1 MGPVVLASAHLDLE
15 SMRKTFVLDTNVL
28 LHDPEALRRFEDNL
42 VVVPIEVVEEIDR
55 FKRDPSEKGRNA
67 RAVSRLL
74 DELRAKGNLSE
85 GVPIDAE
92 QGGLLKVVFCRSE
105 TLAQLPPEL
114 KAGNGDNN
122 ILAVALEQRLQDV
135 MGNQPPVVLVTKDTN
150 LRIKADA
157 VGLIAQDYTTDK
169 VAIADLYPGFCE
181 LWVSAE
187 RMDQL
192 RRDASLPLS
201 SLPQAAEPPL
211 ELQAN
216 EGVTLIDQAQPN
228 HTMLARFDAV
238 TQSLQPLQRA
248 TKTRLGRIQARNR
261 EQTFALD
268 LLLDPS
274 IPLVTLVGKAGTGKT
289 LLALA
294 AGLHQVADERLYER
308 LLVTRPVIS
317 LGKEIGFLPGDLEEK
332 MGPWMQPIIDNLDYL
347 LGGDDGHAGGPGSG
361 AQRGQRGLRNSW
373 SDLKGMGLLEVEAI
387 SYIRGRSIP
396 RQYLIVDESQN
407 LTPHE
412 VKTIVT
418 RVGEG
423 TKIVF
428 TGDPYQID
436 NPYVDAESN
445 GLTWLVERFKGQKL
459 AGHVSLARG
468 ERSELAELAANLL
481 E

>member
-1 MGPVVLASAHLDLE
+1 
-15 SMRKTFVLDTNVL
+15 MRKIFVLDTNVL
-28 LHDPEALRRFEDNL
+28 LHDPQAITRFEDNH

-67 RAVSRLL
+67 RQVSRLL
-74 DELRAKGNLSE
+74 DELRERGNLSE
-85 GVPIDAE
+85 GVPIDE
-92 QGGLLKVVFCRSE
+92 SSGGTLQVVFCRSE

-114 KAGNGDNN
+114 KSGNGDNN
-122 ILAVALEQRLQDV
+122 ILAVALEQRMHEV
-135 MGNQPPVVLVTKDTN
+135 MGSQPPVVLVTKDTN

-157 VGLIAQDYTTDK
+157 VGLTAQDYTTDK
-169 VAIADLYPGFCE
+169 VDLADLYPGFCE
-181 LWVSAE
+181 LWVSA
-187 RMDQL
+187 DQID
-192 RRDASLPLS
+192 RVKGEGGLPLAE
-201 SLPQAAEPPL
+201 LPEGSGGPAG
-211 ELQAN
+211 LQAN
-216 EGVTLIDQAQPN
+216 EGVTLVDQLQPN
-228 HTMLARFDAV
+228 HTLLARFDAR
-238 TQSLQPLQRA
+238 SAALLPLQKA
-248 TKTRLGRIQARNR
+248 PKVRLGRIQPRNR

-268 LLLDPS
+268 LLLDAAVQ
-274 IPLVTLVGKAGTGKT
+274 LVTLVGKAGTGKT

-294 AGLHQVADERLYER
+294 AGLHQVADERLYDR
-308 LLVTRPVIS
+308 LLVTRPVIP

-347 LGGDDGHAGGPGSG
+347 LGGEESAHPTRGGHRAPRS
-361 AQRGQRGLRNSW
+361 SW
-373 SDLKGMGLLEVEAI
+373 ADLKGMGLLEVEAI

-396 RQYLIVDESQN
+396 RKFMVVDEAQN

-445 GLTWLVERFKGQKL
+445 GLTWLVERFKGQGL
-459 AGHVSLARG
+459 AGHVTLMRG

-481 E
+481 

>member
-1 MGPVVLASAHLDLE
+1 
-15 SMRKTFVLDTNVL
+15 MRKTFVLDTNVL
-28 LHDPEALRRFEDNL
+28 LHDPEALLRFEDNL
-42 VVVPIEVVEEIDR
+42 VVIPIEVVEEIDR

-74 DELRAKGNLSE
+74 DDLRSQGNLAD
-85 GVPIDAE
+85 GVAITGTN
-92 QGGLLKVVFCRSE
+92 GGQLKVVFCRSE

-122 ILAVALEQRLQDV
+122 ILAVALEQRLGEV
-135 MGNQPPVVLVTKDTN
+135 MGSQQPVVLVTKDTN

-169 VAIADLYPGFCE
+169 VAIADLYAGICE
-181 LWVSAE
+181 LWLSADQ
-187 RMDQL
+187 MDQL
-192 RRDASLPLS
+192 RLGDGLPV
-201 SLPQAAEPPL
+201 AAIAPTAAGL
-211 ELQAN
+211 GDLQAN
-216 EGVTLIDQAQPN
+216 EGVTLIDQAQPA
-228 HTMLARFDAV
+228 HTMLARYNAL
-238 TQSLQPLQRA
+238 TGTLQPLQRA
-248 TKTRLGRIQARNR
+248 NKAKLGRIQPRNK

-268 LLLDPS
+268 LLLDPAV
-274 IPLVTLVGKAGTGKT
+274 PLVTLVGKAGTGKT
-289 LLALA
+289 LLAIA

-347 LGGDDGHAGGPGSG
+347 LGSADEAQGGGSRGGHRGP
-361 AQRGQRGLRNSW
+361 RNSW

-396 RQYLIVDESQN
+396 RQYMIVDESQN

-445 GLTWLVERFKGQKL
+445 GLTWLVERFKGQSL
-459 AGHVSLARG
+459 AGHVTLTRG

>member
-1 MGPVVLASAHLDLE
+1 
-15 SMRKTFVLDTNVL
+15 MRKTFVLDTNVL
-28 LHDPEALRRFEDNL
+28 LHDPNALTKFQDNH

-67 RAVSRLL
+67 RQISRLL
-74 DELRAKGNLSE
+74 DEFRQRGNLAE
-85 GVPIDAE
+85 GVTIDE
-92 QGGLLKVVFCRSE
+92 VSGGTLRVVFCRAE

-114 KAGNGDNN
+114 RSGNGDNN
-122 ILAVALEQRLQDV
+122 ILAVALEQRLQEV
-135 MGNQPPVVLVTKDTN
+135 MGSQPPVVLVTKDTN

-169 VAIADLYPGFCE
+169 VDIADLYPGFCE

-187 RMDQL
+187 QMD
-192 RRDASLPLS
+192 RVKDAAGLALS
-201 SLPQAAEPPL
+201 SLPEGSVGVAG
-211 ELQAN
+211 LQAN
-216 EGVTLIDQAQPN
+216 EGVTLVDQAQPN
-228 HTMLARFDAV
+228 HTLLARFHARSG
-238 TQSLQPLQRA
+238 SLQPLQRA
-248 TKTRLGRIQARNR
+248 AKVKLGRIQPRNR

-268 LLLDPS
+268 LLLDPD
-274 IPLVTLVGKAGTGKT
+274 IQLITLVGKAGTGKT

-294 AGLHQVADERLYER
+294 AGLNQVADERLYDR
-308 LLVTRPVIS
+308 LLVTRPVIP
-317 LGKEIGFLPGDLEEK
+317 LGKDIGFLPGDLQEK
-332 MGPWMQPIIDNLDYL
+332 MGPWMQPIIDNLDFL
-347 LGGDDGHAGGPGSG
+347 LGGGDESHP
-361 AQRGQRGLRNSW
+361 QRGGQRAPRNSW

-396 RQYLIVDESQN
+396 RQYMVVDEAQN

-418 RVGEG
+418 RVGQG
-423 TKIVF
+423 TKIVL

-445 GLTWLVERFKGQKL
+445 GLTWLVERFKGQSL
-459 AGHVSLARG
+459 AGHVTLSRG

-481 E
+481 

>member
-1 MGPVVLASAHLDLE
+1 
-15 SMRKTFVLDTNVL
+15 MRKIFVLDTNVL
-28 LHDPEALRRFEDNL
+28 LHDPQAITRFEDNH

-67 RAVSRLL
+67 RQVSRLL
-74 DELRAKGNLSE
+74 DELRERGNLSE
-85 GVPIDAE
+85 GVPIDE
-92 QGGLLKVVFCRSE
+92 SSGGTLQVVFCRSE

-114 KAGNGDNN
+114 KSGNGDNN
-122 ILAVALEQRLQDV
+122 ILAVALEQRMHEV
-135 MGNQPPVVLVTKDTN
+135 MGSQPPVVLVTKDTN

-157 VGLIAQDYTTDK
+157 VGLTAQDYTTDK
-169 VAIADLYPGFCE
+169 VDLADLYPGFCE
-181 LWVSAE
+181 LWVSA
-187 RMDQL
+187 DQID
-192 RRDASLPLS
+192 RVKGEGGLPLAE
-201 SLPQAAEPPL
+201 LPEGSGGPAG
-211 ELQAN
+211 LQAN
-216 EGVTLIDQAQPN
+216 EGVTLVDQLQPN
-228 HTMLARFDAV
+228 HTLLARFDAR
-238 TQSLQPLQRA
+238 SAALLPLQKA
-248 TKTRLGRIQARNR
+248 PKVRLGRIQPRNR

-268 LLLDPS
+268 LLLDAAVQ
-274 IPLVTLVGKAGTGKT
+274 LVTLVGKAGTGKT

-294 AGLHQVADERLYER
+294 AGLHQVADERLYDR
-308 LLVTRPVIS
+308 LLVTRPVIP

-347 LGGDDGHAGGPGSG
+347 LGGEESAHPTRGGHRAPRS
-361 AQRGQRGLRNSW
+361 SW
-373 SDLKGMGLLEVEAI
+373 ADLKGMGLLEVEAI

-396 RQYLIVDESQN
+396 RQFMVVDEAQN

-445 GLTWLVERFKGQKL
+445 GLTWLVERFKGQGL
-459 AGHVSLARG
+459 AGHVTLMRG

-481 E
+481 